1 MTTQLFSKHDCP
13 VSIYIEKEKGIWTCW
28 TFPVLFAIHFLN
40 KKQKSPH
47 DNSQEETCM
56 TEVYTELRAG
66 LRERI
71 NKKCWNYQGVERME
85 AVLLGLG
92 FRGWEEGAALLV
104 PRTEAVVV
112 EERGYEGAGKIHPET
127 SLSSSPGSL
136 QCLLLLNP
144 MQAGQ
149 QRGLDNMVQRQVS
162 LQGTEHGGR
171 RNWIQKGK

>member
-92 FRGWEEGAALLV
+92 FRWWEEGAALLV

-149 QRGLDNMVQRQVS
+149 QRGLDNMVQSQVS

-171 RNWIQKGK
+171 RKWIQKGK